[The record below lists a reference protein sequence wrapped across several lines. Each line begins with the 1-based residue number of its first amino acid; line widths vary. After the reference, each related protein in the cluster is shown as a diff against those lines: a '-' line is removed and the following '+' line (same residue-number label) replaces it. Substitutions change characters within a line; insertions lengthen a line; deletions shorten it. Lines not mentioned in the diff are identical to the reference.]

1 MIDTLFCL
9 FLKSSK
15 NFNVSLMINSMF
27 DELTEVKYF
36 EEKAEVKSRDAFRTQ
51 ASIYDEA
58 FFS

>member
-1 MIDTLFCL
+1 
-9 FLKSSK
+9 
-15 NFNVSLMINSMF
+15 MF

-36 EEKAEVKSRDAFRTQ
+36 EETKESPVKSRDAFRTQ

>member
-1 MIDTLFCL
+1 
-9 FLKSSK
+9 
-15 NFNVSLMINSMF
+15 MINSMF